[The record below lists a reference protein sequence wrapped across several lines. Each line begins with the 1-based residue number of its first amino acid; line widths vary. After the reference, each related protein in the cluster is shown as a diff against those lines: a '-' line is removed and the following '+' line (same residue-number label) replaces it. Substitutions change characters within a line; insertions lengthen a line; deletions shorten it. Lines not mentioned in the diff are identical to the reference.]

1 MSLSDRPFFSG
12 RGQRGFLTR
21 IFEAE
26 TESID
31 NFGDNFFPASNT
43 SELGQNV
50 GDQFLMNSFTVS
62 IYVFPSPN
70 CSHRRGHDT
79 LR

>member
-1 MSLSDRPFFSG
+1 MNMCYPSLFLSFFDVAFGSTLFLG

-43 SELGQNV
+43 NE
-50 GDQFLMNSFTVS
+50 
-62 IYVFPSPN
+62 
-70 CSHRRGHDT
+70 
-79 LR
+79 

>member
-43 SELGQNV
+43 NE
-50 GDQFLMNSFTVS
+50 
-62 IYVFPSPN
+62 
-70 CSHRRGHDT
+70 
-79 LR
+79 